1 MGRNTQHAKVYQAQ
15 IEDMIERQVARKLTQ
30 TEVDNYKGPIH
41 YISHHDVLKPHSKS
55 TPVRI
60 VFNSSASYM
69 GQVLNEYW
77 AKGPDLLNNLLGI
90 LVRFRENE
98 IGFMG
103 DVKKMYH
110 TVKTRTIEQH
120 THRFLWRD
128 MNINREPDTY
138 VIQRVSFGDK
148 PSGAIATM
156 AMRKTAEMSSK
167 RYPQAA
173 RTIINN
179 SYMDDIVDSV
189 PSKEHAKQVTDEIE
203 KVLFKGG
210 FKVKEWFYS
219 NDETANDMTLEPH
232 QETSS
237 TEKVL
242 GVIWNTN
249 KDQFRFKA
257 NVTLS
262 PIGKPIGTE
271 AAIPTTIT
279 KRMILSQINRVYD
292 PLGLASPVT
301 VRAKIL
307 MRQLWSAEES
317 LDWDDPIPE
326 KQRDN
331 WLEFFQDLRNMDL
344 VIFPR
349 CLKPLG
355 AIGPPI
361 LIIFSDGSDNA
372 YGACAY
378 VRPMDPTKR
387 EIRC

>member
-1 MGRNTQHAKVYQAQ
+1 
-15 IEDMIERQVARKLTQ
+15 
-30 TEVDNYKGPIH
+30 
-41 YISHHDVLKPHSKS
+41 
-55 TPVRI
+55 
-60 VFNSSASYM
+60 M

-98 IGFMG
+98 ISFMG

-120 THRFLWRD
+120 TLRFLWRD
-128 MNINREPDTY
+128 MNIDREPDTC

-148 PSGAIATM
+148 QSGAIATM

-173 RTIINN
+173 RTILNN
-179 SYMDDIVDSV
+179 SYMDDIVVSV

-203 KVLFKGG
+203 KVLIKGG
-210 FKVKEWFYS
+210 FNIKGRFYS

-262 PIGKPIGTE
+262 PIGKTKSHGTE
-271 AAIPTTIT
+271 AAIPT
-279 KRMILSQINRVYD
+279 Q
-292 PLGLASPVT
+292 
-301 VRAKIL
+301 
-307 MRQLWSAEES
+307 
-317 LDWDDPIPE
+317 
-326 KQRDN
+326 
-331 WLEFFQDLRNMDL
+331 
-344 VIFPR
+344 
-349 CLKPLG
+349 
-355 AIGPPI
+355 
-361 LIIFSDGSDNA
+361 
-372 YGACAY
+372 
-378 VRPMDPTKR
+378 
-387 EIRC
+387 